1 MSDVGNAIG
10 AAYAAIQAEEEED
23 AMRTQYRTALKILQ
37 TIPSGTHDDDLT
49 DEQRKAWKDHDA
61 ALAWLRGSHA

>member
-1 MSDVGNAIG
+1 MSDVGSAIG

-23 AMRTQYRTALKILQ
+23 AMRTQYRAATKILR

-49 DEQRKAWKDHDA
+49 DVQRKAWKDHDA
-61 ALAWLRGSHA
+61 ALAWLRGSA